1 MFPPEGKNTADSCR
15 VLLIEKPR
23 SSAAPCQQGNRADD
37 LSSSM
42 DVTALLTCSL
52 NHLESGIKAFEAVHD
67 EANLALLHSNTG
79 RLMRLCAH
87 MHAKQNT
94 QERQFYNKAL
104 ASYQRALQVLGDR
117 KTNPIIWDTVTWDL
131 STTLYSRATM
141 LQDYPIAGQKVRYE

>member
-1 MFPPEGKNTADSCR
+1 M
-15 VLLIEKPR
+15 
-23 SSAAPCQQGNRADD
+23 
-37 LSSSM
+37 
-42 DVTALLTCSL
+42 TALLTCSL

-87 MHAKQNT
+87 MHAKQNI

-104 ASYQRALQVLGDR
+104 ASYQRALQVLGER
-117 KTNPIIWDTVTWDL
+117 KTNPTIWDTVTWDL

-141 LQDYPIAGQKVRYE
+141 LQDYPIAGQKVHDTSGFWSHLMRTY